1 MKEVELLI
9 PHRKPFLFI
18 DQLVTAS
25 REEIIGTMVF
35 SDSDQLL
42 TGSFPEFNFVPGMAL
57 MEALAQC
64 GGAGI
69 RKLQLASGYFA
80 LANIE
85 STVFLKGV
93 EYQQIFKMVITNIK
107 ISSKF
112 IKQSGIGFVNDIECV
127 KAVWTC
133 IKFDE

>member
-42 TGSFPEFNFVPGMAL
+42 TGSFPEFYFVPGMAL

-85 STVFLKGV
+85 STVPLKGV
-93 EYQQIFKMVITNIK
+93 EYQQIFKMVITNI
-107 ISSKF
+107 
-112 IKQSGIGFVNDIECV
+112 
-127 KAVWTC
+127 
-133 IKFDE
+133 